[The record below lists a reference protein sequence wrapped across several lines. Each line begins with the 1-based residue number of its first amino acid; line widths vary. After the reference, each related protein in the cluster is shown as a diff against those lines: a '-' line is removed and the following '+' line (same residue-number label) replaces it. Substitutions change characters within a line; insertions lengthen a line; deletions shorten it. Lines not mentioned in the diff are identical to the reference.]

1 MKTRAQLQLDNDQ
14 PIGDEAEL
22 HRLKALFEKRPAI
35 RKIRIS
41 KKK

>member
-1 MKTRAQLQLDNDQ
+1 MKTRAQSQLDKDQ
-14 PIGDEAEL
+14 RIEDETEL
-22 HRLKALFEKRPAI
+22 HRLKALFEKGPAI